1 VKNANT
7 NTTAPAGAAKDISM
21 PTHDEHEDRAIE
33 TLCIRG
39 GLVPDPTTGAITTP
53 IIQSATYVQG
63 AIGVHKGHTY
73 SRASNPTVSALEAN
87 LGSLE
92 NAPPAV
98 CFATGLAAIHAL
110 FLGTLKAGDHVVCSD
125 VIYGGTYRLLKEVL
139 SGLGIQSSFVD
150 TSRVEVLRGAIKGNT
165 RLVLIETPGNPTL
178 KLTDVAAVASVTR
191 SHGVLLAVDNTF
203 LTPVGLRP
211 LDLGADISV
220 YSTTKYIEGH
230 NATVGGSLTSRE
242 VGLNERFRFIRKSV
256 GSIQAPQDAWL
267 TLRGIKTLPVR
278 LRQHTE
284 NAQVVAEWLEG
295 HPAVERVW
303 YPGLR
308 SFPQYELARRQHR
321 LHSGIL
327 SFELKGGTEAGVCV
341 LNSVRLISL
350 AESLG
355 AVESLITHPVTMT
368 HGSVPKEE
376 RLAVGITDGLIRLSV
391 GLEDPK
397 DLIAD
402 LEQALARVTGGETRR
417 VASVG
422 GAAW

>member
-1 VKNANT
+1 
-7 NTTAPAGAAKDISM
+7 
-21 PTHDEHEDRAIE
+21 
-33 TLCIRG
+33 
-39 GLVPDPTTGAITTP
+39 
-53 IIQSATYVQG
+53 
-63 AIGVHKGHTY
+63 
-73 SRASNPTVSALEAN
+73 
-87 LGSLE
+87 
-92 NAPPAV
+92 
-98 CFATGLAAIHAL
+98 
-110 FLGTLKAGDHVVCSD
+110 
-125 VIYGGTYRLLKEVL
+125 
-139 SGLGIQSSFVD
+139 
-150 TSRVEVLRGAIKGNT
+150 
-165 RLVLIETPGNPTL
+165 
-178 KLTDVAAVASVTR
+178 
-191 SHGVLLAVDNTF
+191 LLAVDNTF